1 MASDVR
7 RRRSRRVSFSV
18 ACVWMGFM
26 VSIGSPTREVFD
38 DGVDQRRN
46 RVLRRHDRSSECRDC
61 AAASAVT
68 GPIDATTVV
77 RSRSAAGS
85 APSTVTKFRTADA
98 LVNVTTSIRRSSS
111 IR

>member
-1 MASDVR
+1 MIV
-7 RRRSRRVSFSV
+7 
-18 ACVWMGFM
+18 VWM
-26 VSIGSPTREVFD
+26 
-38 DGVDQRRN
+38 
-46 RVLRRHDRSSECRDC
+46 LHC

-85 APSTVTKFRTADA
+85 APSTRTKLRTADA
-98 LVNVTTSIRRSSS
+98 LVNVTTSMRRSSS